1 MKQTIETAEIQYKPG
16 GLPIYAQ
23 GMDIAREQNRAAYD
37 DEEASLVCP
46 RFSHLQECDE
56 DMTTDLE

>member
-1 MKQTIETAEIQYKPG
+1 MMKQTIETAEIQYKPG

-46 RFSHLQECDE
+46 RFSHL
-56 DMTTDLE
+56 